1 MVRPREEILG
11 EFVSWAV
18 STRPMRQAP
27 GGGRAFRERTRW
39 CWSVPV
45 PRPAPTGEVYS
56 QLFIDGLHV
65 RGGWVLLVARSP
77 SHVVSWQWAGSENAA
92 AYTALLHD
100 LAPPLVVTTDGAGG
114 ALKALRALWP
124 DTPVQRCL
132 LHVHRD
138 TTRDLTRRPH
148 TPAGKALLALSARLL
163 TITTIDQAHEWGDL
177 LEEYTTVFGPWLNE
191 RTHAAADPQRAAATG
206 RTWWYTHERARRA
219 HRRLIRLARHGVLFT
234 YLTCADDAPLERTT
248 NPVESVNARLRELTR
263 AHRGTPPEHQARIL
277 EWALASMTEN
287 PPTPTETLAQWDTAG
302 RPTASRIPRPQAHPH
317 HDTTGAPPWGTTPTP
332 QDGLHT
338 RKGWAGRP

>member
-1 MVRPREEILG
+1 MPQP
-11 EFVSWAV
+11 S
-18 STRPMRQAP
+18 
-27 GGGRAFRERTRW
+27 
-39 CWSVPV
+39 
-45 PRPAPTGEVYS
+45 PTGEVYS

-65 RGGWVLLVARSP
+65 RGGWVLLVARSS
-77 SHVVSWQWAGSENAA
+77 SHVVAWQWAGSENSA
-92 AYTALLHD
+92 AYTALLEG

-138 TTRDLTRRPH
+138 TTRDLTRRPQ

-163 TITTIDQAHEWGDL
+163 TITCIEQAHQWVDL
-177 LEEYTTVFGPWLNE
+177 FTDYTTTFGPWLNE
-191 RTHAAADPQRAAATG
+191 RTFADDNPQFAAATG
-206 RTWWYTHERARRA
+206 RKWWYTHERARRA
-219 HRRLIRLARHGVLFT
+219 HRRLLRLTHQGVLLT
-234 YLTCADDAPLERTT
+234 HLTCADDAPLERTT

-287 PPTPTETLAQWDTAG
+287 PPTPAEALARWDAAG
-302 RPTASRIPRPQAHPH
+302 RPTASRLPRPQEHQH
-317 HDTTGAPPWGTTPTP
+317 HDTTGTPQWGTTPTP
-332 QDGLHT
+332 EDGLHT